1 MLAACQPTFEL
12 HAAQLCFACAQVSGH
27 DAAALVLRAGGPPFA
42 FPITAFYGDADRRVT
57 EAHVRG
63 WARFTSGAFA
73 CTRMQGHHLWPLQ
86 RGPKTAW
93 LQAIADGLTV
103 LAGGGRGTG
112 YPGTGAA

>member
-1 MLAACQPTFEL
+1 MHASPSLTCGMLHTAVPCI
-12 HAAQLCFACAQVSGH
+12 HAIITLYYTISRT
-27 DAAALVLRAGGPPFA
+27 DGPPFT

-63 WARFTSGAFA
+63 WARFTRGAFA
-73 CTRMQGHHLWPLQ
+73 CTRMEGHHLWPLQ

-93 LQAIADGLTV
+93 LQAIANGLTG

-112 YPGTGAA
+112 HLGTGTA